1 MSDIADQLI
10 TLGAAGVLCV
20 AAERGLI
27 VELECAMPDC
37 RDPLGRSHFEARRGG
52 ANRWAPSADR
62 YPVPGRRGGEYTPDN
77 IRLSHFQCN
86 RAEGGKVGGK
96 YIRSNST
103 RALMSIAATA
113 RQTGSKHSE
122 ETKIKMS
129 ESAKNAHA
137 SNPRTRKV
145 RPPKPS
151 AEETRVKKSES
162 ATKHRATP
170 SGKAQLAKAVS
181 ASKTPA
187 AKAKRL
193 DTWARKR
200 AERSTC

>member
-1 MSDIADQLI
+1 MHKDIANCLLDLNS
-10 TLGAAGVLCV
+10 TAVLV
-20 AAERGLI
+20 LAAERGLI
-27 VELECAMPDC
+27 GGLACAMEEC
-37 RDPLGRSHFEARRGG
+37 RCPEGRKHFEPKRGW
-52 ANRWAPSADR
+52 NRWAPSADR
-62 YPVPGRRGGEYTPDN
+62 YPVPGRDGGLYTTDN
-77 IRLSHFQCN
+77 VRLSHFQCN